1 MSTGDQPY
9 SALNQDNYC
18 IGGFR
23 RMAGARG
30 NIKKKITNMTYPKH
44 AKLLLS
50 THKKQIFGTTIHT
63 SKLRLSLFF
72 SEEIYTCQK
81 M

>member
-30 NIKKKITNMTYPKH
+30 NIKKVTNMTYPMH

-50 THKKQIFGTTIHT
+50 THKKQIFGTTIYT
-63 SKLRLSLFF
+63 SKLQLRLPFF
-72 SEEIYTCQK
+72 
-81 M
+81 